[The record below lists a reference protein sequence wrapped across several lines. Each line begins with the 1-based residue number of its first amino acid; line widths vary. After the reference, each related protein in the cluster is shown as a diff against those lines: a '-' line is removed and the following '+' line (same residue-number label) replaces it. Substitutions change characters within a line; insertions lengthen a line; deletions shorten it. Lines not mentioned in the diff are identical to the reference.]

1 VPGEVFVGRLKDG
14 VEVEEGAER
23 EEKDAIGAS
32 AAALARW
39 LVARLCEVVGL
50 LGYTAPLGKGKVWGV
65 VGGSPPETS
74 AGCPGLLAAPAGLV
88 SKTGWFGLVGS
99 SPFF

>member
-74 AGCPGLLAAPAGLV
+74 AGCPGCACWVGVKNGMVWFGWLV
-88 SKTGWFGLVGS
+88 SVFLIG
-99 SPFF
+99 